1 MGRRQTNDL
10 AANVALFCRSEASV
24 TPSGPI
30 NLEGHSATLTG
41 TLLVLGMIECEDFGM
56 RLPSILVEL
65 IQFLK
70 NRLSPTFLVSYFR
83 KKS

>member
-1 MGRRQTNDL
+1 
-10 AANVALFCRSEASV
+10 
-24 TPSGPI
+24 
-30 NLEGHSATLTG
+30 
-41 TLLVLGMIECEDFGM
+41 MIECEDFGM